1 MSFSI
6 PKPSAR
12 SEHGVCVVGSGFAGV
27 AVATRLAE
35 QGVDTVLLEA
45 GGRTPQPVASEGS
58 DERFPYAARGEAVFP
73 FDWNRTIAIGG
84 TSHRWSGVVSRFLPN
99 DFRTASAF
107 GLFADWPLGF
117 DDLRADYDEAEALL
131 STQGASPRPGAEP
144 PRDRRYGIEWPV
156 EDDAFSRSGAYQDLA
171 FFPLAFSSRH
181 PAGRAGDPI
190 RLHEIELPRFTALPA
205 GTLRAECAAV
215 RLCERDGAIEAVD
228 VVRPDGEV
236 ERIAARSFVLAAGV
250 LETVRLLRQSTS
262 AAWPNGLGN
271 RHDQLGRFVHAHPR
285 HRSWV
290 RRQGPWADLRAAYR
304 SYAFC
309 DALRREGLGSVCLDV
324 NLLGP
329 EAGIDLTQEAEPT
342 AESRVL
348 FDPTRTDRWG
358 RPLAILEAS
367 PSTVDRRTARRIAAL
382 DAELCPLLL
391 GTAER
396 SAPSSVTW
404 FHPAGGC
411 RMGNDPED
419 AVVDR
424 RGRVFGLENL
434 YVAGAATFP
443 TSGATNPTL
452 TVVALALRLA
462 EHLFASLGGDGI

>member
-1 MSFSI
+1 MNFSN
-6 PKPSAR
+6 PDPGAQ
-12 SEHGVCVVGSGFAGV
+12 SEHDVCIVGSGFAGITL
-27 AVATRLAE
+27 ATRLAE

-45 GGRTPQPVASEGS
+45 GGKIPPPAAPEGG
-58 DERFPYAARGEAVFP
+58 DVRFPYSAKGEAVFP
-73 FDWNRTIAIGG
+73 FDWNRTIAAGG

-99 DFRTASAF
+99 DFRTRSTF

-117 DDLRADYDEAEALL
+117 DDLRAYYDEAEALL
-131 STQGASPRPGAEP
+131 STQGGSPRPGAEP
-144 PRDRRYGIEWPV
+144 PRDRRYDIEWPR
-156 EDDAFSRSGAYQDLA
+156 EDDALSRSGAYERLA
-171 FFPLAFSSRH
+171 LFPLAFSSRH

-190 RLHEIELPRFTALPA
+190 RLHEVELPRFAALPA
-205 GTLRAECAAV
+205 ATLRAECAAV
-215 RLCERDGAIEAVD
+215 RLCERDGEIEAVD

-250 LETVRLLRQSTS
+250 LETLRLLRLSTS
-262 AAWPNGLGN
+262 VAWPNGLGN

-304 SYAFC
+304 SYAYC
-309 DALRREGLGSVCLDV
+309 DALRHEGLGSVCLDV

-342 AESRVL
+342 AENRVSL
-348 FDPTRTDRWG
+348 DPTRTDRWG
-358 RPLAILEAS
+358 RPLAILEAN
-367 PSTVDRRTARRIAAL
+367 PSAVDRRTAGRIAAL
-382 DAELCPLLL
+382 DAELRPLLL

-411 RMGNDPED
+411 RMGNDPEG

-424 RGRVFGLENL
+424 QGLVFGLENL
-434 YVAGAATFP
+434 FVAGAATFP

-462 EHLFASLGGDGI
+462 DRLIASRGRGGI